1 MTRPLAAL
9 ALAALLGACAP
20 LADDSPGPVRVLLAG
35 DSTMAPKLPER
46 RPETGWGEML
56 QAWFDPADAVVSNHA
71 RNGRSTRTFLSEG
84 RWDALLAETRPGD
97 TVFIQFGHNDQ
108 SEHKVE
114 RYTPPDQFKAN
125 LLRFVA
131 DVRAREATPVLL
143 TPAVRRRFDEAGA
156 FFDSHGEYPGLVRQA
171 AAESGAALIDMEASS
186 RRLLVEYGPERS
198 KSLFLWLAPGENP
211 NYPDGIEDNTHFSPP
226 GARAMAALVVQDLAG
241 SGLELAARLRA
252 EQAASASD

>member
-1 MTRPLAAL
+1 MIERLAAL
-9 ALAALLGACAP
+9 ALAALLCACAP
-20 LADDSPGPVRVLLAG
+20 LADHSRGPVRVLLAG
-35 DSTMAPKLPER
+35 DSTMAPKLPEKH
-46 RPETGWGEML
+46 PETGWGEML
-56 QAWFDPADAVVSNHA
+56 QAWFDPADAVVFNHA

-114 RYTPPDQFKAN
+114 RYTPPAQFKAN

-131 DVRAREATPVLL
+131 DVRARGAAPVLL
-143 TPAVRRRFDEAGA
+143 TPVVRRRFDEAGV
-156 FFDSHGEYPGLVRQA
+156 FFDSHGEYPELVRQA
-171 AAESGAALIDMEASS
+171 AAESGALLIDMEASS
-186 RRLLVEYGPERS
+186 GRLLVEYGAERS
-198 KSLFLWLAPGENP
+198 KSLFLWLAPGESP

-226 GARAMAALVVQDLAG
+226 GARAMAALVVQDLSE

-252 EQAASASD
+252 ESTFTGD